1 MLTELR
7 VSALQIE
14 ILGIKAGPAFVVGHV
29 EEGVP
34 CVLGE
39 SRKGLFNTESSASA
53 CGMHA
58 SHALT
63 KHIESL
69 EEEEEEVRKK
79 VIYVVCTPF

>member
-14 ILGIKAGPAFVVGHV
+14 ILGIKAGAAFVAGHV

-34 CVLGE
+34 FVLRGRQKCLVKG
-39 SRKGLFNTESSASA
+39 RKCLVDTQPSASA

-63 KHIESL
+63 PHIVSL
-69 EEEEEEVRKK
+69 KRRRGR
-79 VIYVVCTPF
+79 

>member
-1 MLTELR
+1 
-7 VSALQIE
+7 
-14 ILGIKAGPAFVVGHV
+14 
-29 EEGVP
+29 
-34 CVLGE
+34 
-39 SRKGLFNTESSASA
+39 
-53 CGMHA
+53 MHA